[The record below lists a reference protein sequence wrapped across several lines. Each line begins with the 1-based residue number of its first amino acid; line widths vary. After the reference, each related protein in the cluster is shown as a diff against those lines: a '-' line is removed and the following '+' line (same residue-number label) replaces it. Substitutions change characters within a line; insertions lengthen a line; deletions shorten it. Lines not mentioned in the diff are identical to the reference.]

1 MAENKFMRF
10 IPPNLRGPLTDL
22 GIFGR
27 VAADNIIG
35 LDDDY
40 ESTGEMLGTA
50 FREDPVGLAKDLGTG
65 IYEGAKDIYEDPKGA
80 FEDLKTSLG
89 STIDRLNTPYDQLDL
104 STEEAQRQRAGD
116 LMIFGEALGAG
127 GALTKGLVNLSKKQL
142 REKVIQENPGLNEDQ
157 VNSIVEDTGYDPT
170 SLQQRLRDIP
180 PELDPF
186 RDVYDPTEAMNDL
199 YTDVGRP
206 DRGFI
211 GDPASEIDQA
221 YNRGELVPIVTTADG
236 QVIGGALRDAEGNLR
251 PMERNPDDAMENFF
265 LGDED
270 RVRVNDPDELDEVF
284 DPEYHE
290 ALLDYEARLD
300 PAGNEITDDAAIIDR
315 AVELIR
321 EDGFDDVIGPDEDLL
336 LRQELDRAL
345 LAAREYLDE
354 DVDGDLYGPPDTF
367 DENNPPEIEDLMEP
381 RIVDED
387 ELFAGFD
394 EPPDVDEDE
403 LRIRRE
409 NEADAVGIDMEPPVD
424 DAGLLEMDDPAPRI
438 MNPYIVGVR
447 SAVQQYLMDNNISLE
462 EARDR
467 LSRNQLGDSFPRDLA
482 AFVGDQGI
490 TTPEPDTL
498 STALRQLEDSV
509 TPFGFM
515 FDDIPDDLY
524 DRLRDIVL
532 NEPITEQQTT
542 AVRNLVTQTLNIDA
556 NTDMELGGGAFDDTV
571 DLIEQ
576 ILDETNPAR
585 EQNFNVLRTGQL
597 INTNQQGHS
606 NAWLTAPGY
615 ERFAPDLTDDSPNFS
630 TDAELAAGDIGL
642 TSENSYLTSR
652 LDKAIA
658 DLSQTQTKFASLE
671 QLVNT
676 LMNKYGVQLT
686 ELQARNIPT
695 DKIEADLRDGYSAQ
709 MFSGDKIDLK
719 SLIAT
724 GQLEDPFVVRT
735 LGGKDVAYAINF
747 TKGVQNYRET
757 IVGLKFPEIFNA
769 GVKDPD
775 HFMGHQ
781 QKIGGPTVVHIRTG
795 EFPVALTADEMA
807 GTTRQKAFHLGE
819 IQSQVERVHRDSR
832 RSRNLVLAFEDKVLN
847 IDKLSRE
854 TNRNLSYIGPGVG
867 ARGFEADKVAG
878 DSIKRIELLR
888 KLDRLIANGAAG
900 ENAAP
905 GMKRLLDEADNELAK
920 INSFYNL
927 YDSDTGELVRRGGE
941 VLTSFEN
948 EFRDMLADTKME
960 RFGKFKR
967 GTNIVTPDLMQKVLD
982 YANETNID
990 DVGVGSIFQTDRIT
1004 RMGIKEALQQAVDT
1018 DAEFFTLGTGKM
1030 AKEMTY
1036 GKESG
1041 QKEYYDQIVPKT
1053 FNKIMQQLEKQND
1066 VKLPRLEKRKIET
1079 LTQDGNDVIEQEVLG
1094 IEITEDLRNLFR
1106 SKKVEA
1112 FRKGGLVT
1120 LAKEVL

>member
-1 MAENKFMRF
+1 MAEKNFMRF

-27 VAADNIIG
+27 VAADNIYG

-65 IYEGAKDIYEDPKGA
+65 IYEGAKDIYDDPGGA
-80 FEDLKTSLG
+80 YDAFTTGLG
-89 STIDRLNTPYDQLDL
+89 ETIDRLNTPYDQLDL

-170 SLQQRLRDIP
+170 
-180 PELDPF
+180 E
-186 RDVYDPTEAMNDL
+186 VMNDL
-199 YTDVGRP
+199 YTDVGLP

-221 YNRGELVPIVTTADG
+221 YNRGELVPIVTAGDA
-236 QVIGGALRDAEGNLR
+236 VIGTA
-251 PMERNPDDAMENFF
+251 NPNRVEN
-265 LGDED
+265 
-270 RVRVNDPDELDEVF
+270 RVNDPDELDEVF

-315 AVELIR
+315 AVEIIR

-336 LRQELDRAL
+336 LRHELDRAL

-354 DVDGDLYGPPDTF
+354 DVDGDLYGPPDTI

-447 SAVQQYLMDNNISLE
+447 GAVQQYLDDNNISLVD
-462 EARDR
+462 ARER

-482 AFVGDQGI
+482 AFVGEQGI
-490 TTPEPDTL
+490 TTPGYVTL
-498 STALRQLEDSV
+498 SSALRQLEDSV
-509 TPFGFM
+509 TPFGL
-515 FDDIPDDLY
+515 DAEDVPDDLY

-532 NEPITEQQTT
+532 NEPITEGQAT

-556 NTDMELGGGAFDDTV
+556 NTDMELGGGAFDDVT
-571 DLIEQ
+571 DEIDTL
-576 ILDETNPAR
+576 LTETNPAR

-597 INTNQQGHS
+597 MGTNQQGHS

-615 ERFAPDLTDDSPNFS
+615 ERFAPDPTDDSPNFS

-735 LGGKDVAYAINF
+735 LGGKDVAYATNF

-781 QKIGGPTVVHIRTG
+781 EKIGGPTVVHIRTG

-847 IDKLSRE
+847 IDKASRE
-854 TNRNLSYIGPGVG
+854 ANRNLSYIGPGVG

-888 KLDRLIANGAAG
+888 KVDRLIANGAAR

-948 EFRDMLADTKME
+948 EFRDMLVDTKME
-960 RFGKFKR
+960 RFGKFER

-1018 DAEFFTLGTGKM
+1018 DAEFFTLGTGQM
-1030 AKEMTY
+1030 AKDMTY

-1112 FRKGGLVT
+1112 FRKGGLVA